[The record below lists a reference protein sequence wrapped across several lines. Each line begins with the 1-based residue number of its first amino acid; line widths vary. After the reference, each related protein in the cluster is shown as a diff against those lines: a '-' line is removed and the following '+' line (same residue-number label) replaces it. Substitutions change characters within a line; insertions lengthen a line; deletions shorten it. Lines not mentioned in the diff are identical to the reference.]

1 MFLLHQ
7 SQLPLDPSTWPQTAS
22 GPPERLPHCRAR
34 CPVWPASAPTPAQQV
49 LEDLQAL
56 KPTVFRRKSGDD
68 RMSGDEIGWYGSTL
82 STTNGWVNTNTNM
95 EEFCRLIDIQIVA
108 HSLARWDICLR
119 FSLRQHFHLGKIYTD
134 NDIGCPSNL
143 MESSWLCFSLNEPEL
158 GTWNSR
164 RCILFP
170 LMFKKNLANSAQVQN
185 HTWPA
190 DPYPHGKKWF
200 LSMRMILSDRA
211 SCGACLV
218 YTTIQF
224 GSPSSSILGTWLGHE
239 KSGVEKENGTPIA
252 IAHWQRGVVC
262 QQTLGFNDVTNE
274 HGGSKSKRA
283 TIWVSPTSKMRSS
296 HTIAMI

>member
-170 LMFKKNLANSAQVQN
+170 LMFKKKL
-185 HTWPA
+185 
-190 DPYPHGKKWF
+190 GKF
-200 LSMRMILSDRA
+200 
-211 SCGACLV
+211 
-218 YTTIQF
+218 
-224 GSPSSSILGTWLGHE
+224 SSSPKPHMTSWPLPSW
-239 KSGVEKENGTPIA
+239 KEMVSFNA
-252 IAHWQRGVVC
+252 DDLKWSC
-262 QQTLGFNDVTNE
+262 QLWSMFGLYN
-274 HGGSKSKRA
+274 HP
-283 TIWVSPTSKMRSS
+283 IWVPIEFHFGYLTRPWKVWSGKRKRHSDCNCSRTEGCGLPTDVGF
-296 HTIAMI
+296 